1 MIGSDCFR
9 LSGGGGLGQ
18 PTGAHPPAGVS
29 NSPVFF
35 RVRSVGGPPG
45 GTAGP
50 AQGPAGRRTSGGGA
64 FGASPGAETQHKWS
78 AEGPRAGRREGEGDE
93 KDQHA
98 EEKDAE
104 EGEDRGK
111 GPETKS
117 GRRRRKQPIPSR
129 QGHTKTRRTFPSPL
143 SPNLV

>member
-1 MIGSDCFR
+1 LLVCCAGGATLTFR
-9 LSGGGGLGQ
+9 L
-18 PTGAHPPAGVS
+18 A
-29 NSPVFF
+29 
-35 RVRSVGGPPG
+35 
-45 GTAGP
+45 
-50 AQGPAGRRTSGGGA
+50 
-64 FGASPGAETQHKWS
+64 HKWS

-117 GRRRRKQPIPSR
+117 GRRRRKKKA
-129 QGHTKTRRTFPSPL
+129 TKRRRRTTAEPK
-143 SPNLV
+143 NRRRTKKNNNQH

>member
-1 MIGSDCFR
+1 MSGCSLVAGGATLTFR
-9 LSGGGGLGQ
+9 L
-18 PTGAHPPAGVS
+18 A
-29 NSPVFF
+29 
-35 RVRSVGGPPG
+35 
-45 GTAGP
+45 
-50 AQGPAGRRTSGGGA
+50 
-64 FGASPGAETQHKWS
+64 HKWS

-93 KDQHA
+93 QDQHA